1 MSTITVCTV
10 YVGFTWRARDI
21 INNNNNNNTNNTNN
35 TSNETQDRE
44 TSVLFLSSQTPFP
57 YFPCQFLSST
67 PHIISVYSH
76 PSRSTN
82 NLAVVTDLAAKRLV
96 DTVTLAQPDE
106 LNSSVVNAV
115 EQGFGLSVGVGGLAG
130 GVEGLVD
137 G

>member
-1 MSTITVCTV
+1 LSFHNETVKSTITVCTV

-21 INNNNNNNTNNTNN
+21 IINN

-57 YFPCQFLSST
+57 SSLHQLLSST
-67 PHIISVYSH
+67 PRVVSVYSH

-82 NLAVVTDLAAKRLV
+82 DLAVVADLAAKRLV
-96 DTVTLAQPDE
+96 DTVALAQPNE
-106 LNSSVVNAV
+106 LNSPVVNAV

>member
-1 MSTITVCTV
+1 M
-10 YVGFTWRARDI
+10 
-21 INNNNNNNTNNTNN
+21 NNNNNNNTNN
-35 TSNETQDRE
+35 ETKDRE

-57 YFPCQFLSST
+57 SFPCQLLSST
-67 PHIISVYSH
+67 HRVVPIHLH

-82 NLAVVTDLAAKRLV
+82 DLAVVADLAAKRLI
-96 DTVTLAQPDE
+96 DTVALAKPDE
-106 LNSSVVNAV
+106 LNSPVVNAV

>member
-1 MSTITVCTV
+1 MSTFTVCAV
-10 YVGFTWRARDI
+10 YAGFTWRARDI
-21 INNNNNNNTNNTNN
+21 IINNNNDNN
-35 TSNETQDRE
+35 TSHETQDRE
-44 TSVLFLSSQTPFP
+44 TSVLFLSSQTLFP
-57 YFPCQFLSST
+57 SFPCQPLSST

-82 NLAVVTDLAAKRLV
+82 DLAVVADLAAKRLV
-96 DTVTLAQPDE
+96 DTVALAQPNE
-106 LNSSVVNAV
+106 LNSPVVNAV

>member
-21 INNNNNNNTNNTNN
+21 IINNNN

-44 TSVLFLSSQTPFP
+44 TSVLFLSSQNPFP
-57 YFPCQFLSST
+57 SFPCQLLSST
-67 PHIISVYSH
+67 PRVVSVYSH
-76 PSRSTN
+76 PSRPTN
-82 NLAVVTDLAAKRLV
+82 DLAVVADLAAKRLI
-96 DTVTLAQPDE
+96 DTVALAKPDE
-106 LNSSVVNAV
+106 LNSPVVNAV
-115 EQGFGLSVGVGGLAG
+115 EQGFGLSVGVGWLTG